1 MKAIVGGAGIAGL
14 ALASRLAHAGWEV
27 TVLETSAAPRDEAY
41 MIDLFG
47 SGHEAAARM
56 GLISRLAPLQYRFDG
71 IRWMTASG
79 HSGARLSREVVER
92 LLLGRWMTLLRSDL
106 ERAVL
111 DSLPATVELRFGAS
125 IHEIRTPADTVQV
138 RLESG
143 EVIRADVLIGA
154 DGLHSRIRDL
164 VFGEGSS
171 WIRRL
176 SLDAASLVI
185 ESGELNAELKNEIQF
200 LSVPGRQ
207 VGFYPLRDGAVVVSF
222 LRRTDLAATRGYVP
236 AHEALTSAYGDL
248 KWRVP
253 LVLERAKQLS
263 SITYEEV
270 GQVVMARWCHG
281 RVALLGDACQAA
293 ALLPGQGASMA
304 LAASYVLADELCR
317 GQAVTDALARYEHRV
332 RPQLAQLRRGS
343 RRAGEW
349 LVPATAAG
357 LMARNATIRLSNRPG
372 FARLL
377 RPVID
382 AVSESLLDRNDTRV
396 VNAGG

>member
-1 MKAIVGGAGIAGL
+1 
-14 ALASRLAHAGWEV
+14 
-27 TVLETSAAPRDEAY
+27 

-47 SGHEAAARM
+47 SGYEAAVRM
-56 GLISRLAPLQYRFDG
+56 GLIPRLVPLQYRFDG
-71 IRWMTASG
+71 IRWMTESG
-79 HSGARLSREVVER
+79 HTGARLSRAVVEN
-92 LLLGRWMTLLRSDL
+92 LLQGRWMSLVRSDL

-111 DSLPATVELRFGAS
+111 DTLPATVELRYGAS
-125 IHEIRTPADTVQV
+125 IHEVRTPEDTVQV

-185 ESGELNAELKNEIQF
+185 ESPELNAELKNEIQF

-207 VGFYPLRDGAVVVSF
+207 VGFYPLRDGAVAVSF
-222 LRRTDLAATRGYVP
+222 LRRTDLVAAKGWVP

-253 LVLERAKQLS
+253 HVLERAKQLS

-270 GQVVMARWCHG
+270 GQVVMARWVHG

-317 GQAVTDALARYEHRV
+317 EQAAPEALEKYERRV

-343 RRAGEW
+343 RRTGDW
-349 LVPATAAG
+349 LVPSTAAG

-372 FARLL
+372 LARLL
-377 RPVID
+377 RPVVD
-382 AVSESLLDRNDTRV
+382 AVSETLLAR
-396 VNAGG
+396 G